1 MNKSNNLEHIND
13 VVNFI
18 NVLDDEI
25 NKAFKKVNMLRK
37 KKKEYQDKLYKICNH
52 DWRPD
57 RSYNNYDH
65 TPYYCTICGTER

>member
-1 MNKSNNLEHIND
+1 MNNSDLEHIND

-18 NVLDDEI
+18 SLLDDEI
-25 NKAFKKVNMLRK
+25 NKSFKKIDMLRK
-37 KKKEYQDKLYKICNH
+37 KKRDYQDKLLKICKH

-65 TPYYCTICGTER
+65 TPYYCTICGLES

>member
-37 KKKEYQDKLYKICNH
+37 KKREYQDKLYKICNH